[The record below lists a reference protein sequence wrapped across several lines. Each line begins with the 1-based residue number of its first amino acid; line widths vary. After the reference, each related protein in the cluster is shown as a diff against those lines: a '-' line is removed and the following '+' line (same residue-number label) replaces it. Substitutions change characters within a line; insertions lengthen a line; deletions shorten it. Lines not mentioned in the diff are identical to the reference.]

1 MSLNVDDKTNKIV
14 ENVPGENTSSTGD
27 KVKATTPTIKYKGTV
42 TVKYVDKKG
51 RVKRVQRG
59 HNAGEQGLFT
69 LITQSLCSSSGA
81 PSYAPKA
88 IMGYYKDDNNNE
100 VKAFLNKVSMAG
112 TPVIYDSLGRKTPN
126 EGVSAQFSFLI
137 PDGSLRQREKPI
149 TKLCL
154 VNTHYEDEEDSPPS
168 YSICATFEYENGEG
182 AISTDTTNNIVIYWL
197 MSFSNVSDLNN
208 DD

>member
-14 ENVPGENTSSTGD
+14 ENVPGENTSGTGD
-27 KVKATTPTIKYKGTV
+27 KLKAPASTIRYKGVV

-51 RVKRVQRG
+51 RVKRVQKG
-59 HNAGEQGLFT
+59 HNAGNQGLFT
-69 LITQSLCSSSGA
+69 LITQSLCSYPDAS
-81 PSYAPKA
+81 SYAPTA
-88 IMGYYKDDNNNE
+88 IMGYYKKDDNSE
-100 VKAFLNKVSMAG
+100 VKAFLSKISMAG

-137 PDGSLRQREKPI
+137 PAGSLVQSEKPI
-149 TKLCL
+149 IKLCL
-154 VNTHYEDEEDSPPS
+154 VNDYYNDAPGDPANA
-168 YSICATFEYENGEG
+168 ICATFEYEKEED
-182 AISTDTTNNIVIYWL
+182 AISTNTTNNIVIYWL